1 MRSVL
6 CWSIEPL
13 RVGVCEADATK
24 GSGSEEFVG
33 VCGDVGCLL
42 RSFASSA
49 SYSAQ
54 RADAAAARSLRK
66 RTSFSSSAMRA
77 RAVVRSEACDLSSG
91 DDDGGRSQPHPGQ
104 FEPGPVRSVVV
115 VVGLVSVTTIVDDMF
130 AGSSYPYNI
139 LFMVRWGIDRAVR
152 VGLEGER
159 KPGFI
164 ADQEPSPPQC
174 RRRSRCSLGFDL
186 PQLGRIV
193 RRRIESW
200 VTRRMRPWRTRRD
213 VGTWGC
219 FGARK

>member
-91 DDDGGRSQPHPGQ
+91 DDDDGGRSQPQPGH

-130 AGSSYPYNI
+130 AGSSYPDII
-139 LFMVRWGIDRAVR
+139 LSMVRGVSI
-152 VGLEGER
+152 
-159 KPGFI
+159 
-164 ADQEPSPPQC
+164 EPSE
-174 RRRSRCSLGFDL
+174 LD
-186 PQLGRIV
+186 
-193 RRRIESW
+193 
-200 VTRRMRPWRTRRD
+200 
-213 VGTWGC
+213 
-219 FGARK
+219 